1 MSTFWSVFIILLVV
15 VNIVGCV
22 WLLWWT
28 SRRRPG
34 EGETTGHVWDG
45 DIREYN
51 KPLPRWWINL
61 FYLTIVFTLG
71 YLIWYP
77 GAGSFAG
84 TSGWTSAKQ
93 HDAERDVEEAKTAEA
108 LAPYANQPIDQL
120 AADPKAVEYGRAVFA
135 ANCATC
141 HGSDARG
148 AKGFPNLTD
157 HSWQWGGDPQTVLT
171 TILEGRQAAMPPF
184 AALLGSDQAVLETAV
199 YVQSLSGTPV
209 DPALAAAG
217 KPRFDMVCIACHGPE
232 GKGNPALGAPDLT
245 DDVWLYGSDFDTI
258 RTAIVQGRAG
268 MMPAHRDLIGETRA
282 RLVGAWVWSQSRSAD
297 SEGHGGGHGG
307 EAAP

>member
-84 TSGWTSAKQ
+84 TSGWTSVGNGSVT
-93 HDAERDVEEAKTAEA
+93 R
-108 LAPYANQPIDQL
+108 LAPVARMRWIASRTRRSGPRPYQVCATAIRNRPKPRIAKLHARIERMRTTCASSSARL
-120 AADPKAVEYGRAVFA
+120 AATVNHQEVSLP
-135 ANCATC
+135 
-141 HGSDARG
+141 GSMIERSITRNG
-148 AKGFPNLTD
+148 SSGN
-157 HSWQWGGDPQTVLT
+157 W
-171 TILEGRQAAMPPF
+171 
-184 AALLGSDQAVLETAV
+184 LLS
-199 YVQSLSGTPV
+199 
-209 DPALAAAG
+209 
-217 KPRFDMVCIACHGPE
+217 
-232 GKGNPALGAPDLT
+232 
-245 DDVWLYGSDFDTI
+245 
-258 RTAIVQGRAG
+258 
-268 MMPAHRDLIGETRA
+268 
-282 RLVGAWVWSQSRSAD
+282 
-297 SEGHGGGHGG
+297 
-307 EAAP
+307 

>member
-1 MSTFWSVFIILLVV
+1 MSTFWSLFVILLVV
-15 VNIVGCV
+15 LNVAGCA

-28 SRRRPG
+28 SKRRPG
-34 EGETTGHVWDG
+34 EPETTGHVWDG

-61 FYLTIVFTLG
+61 FYLTILFTIG
-71 YLIWYP
+71 YLVWYP
-77 GAGSFAG
+77 GAGSFPG
-84 TSGWTSAKQ
+84 LSGWTSARE
-93 HDAERDVEEAKTAEA
+93 HDAEREAEEAKLAAALEPFEGRPIDELARDPGA
-108 LAPYANQPIDQL
+108 LAYG
-120 AADPKAVEYGRAVFA
+120 KAIFA

-148 AKGFPNLTD
+148 ARGFPNLTD
-157 HSWQWGGDPQTVLT
+157 ASWQWGGDPQTVLT
-171 TILEGRQAAMPPF
+171 TILEGRQAAMPPMG
-184 AALLGSDQAVLETAV
+184 AVLGSDQAVLETAV
-199 YVQSLSGTPV
+199 YVQSLSGMKV

-217 KPRFDMVCIACHGPE
+217 KPRFQTVCAACHGPD

-258 RTAIVQGRAG
+258 RTTIMQGRRG
-268 MMPAHRDLIGETRA
+268 QMPAHRPLIGETRA
-282 RLVGAWVWSQSRSAD
+282 RLAGAWVWSLSHPEQVGA
-297 SEGHGGGHGG
+297 GP